1 VCGAAT
7 IPPFAP
13 DICAAGPSS
22 PQAARTGNRKMLR
35 LALFFL
41 VISLIAAVFGFT
53 GIAVA
58 TAEIARMLFFV
69 AIAIFVVLLV
79 AGVITGA
86 ALF

>member
-1 VCGAAT
+1 VCDIAT
-7 IPPFAP
+7 IPPLAP
-13 DICAAGPSS
+13 NICPAGPSS
-22 PQAARTGNRKMLR
+22 PQAACTGNRKMLR
-35 LALFFL
+35 LALFFF

-58 TAEIARMLFFV
+58 TAEIARMLFFITIV
-69 AIAIFVVLLV
+69 IFVVLLV

>member
-1 VCGAAT
+1 
-7 IPPFAP
+7 
-13 DICAAGPSS
+13 
-22 PQAARTGNRKMLR
+22 MLR
-35 LALFFL
+35 LALFFF

-58 TAEIARMLFFV
+58 TGEIARLLFFV

-79 AGVITGA
+79 AGLVTGS